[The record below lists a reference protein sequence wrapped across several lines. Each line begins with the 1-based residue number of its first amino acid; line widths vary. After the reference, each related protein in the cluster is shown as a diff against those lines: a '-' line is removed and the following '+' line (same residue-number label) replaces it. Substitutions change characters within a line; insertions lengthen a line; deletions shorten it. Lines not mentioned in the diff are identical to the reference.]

1 MRTTPLSH
9 WHSIA
14 TSFDSSIRRVF
25 ESLVGFPLSN
35 SAYTQACL
43 TPKLGGF
50 GIRRVAHHA
59 DFAFNAS
66 RFEVFSAWGVRLG
79 WSSSP
84 APCPSQREASFT
96 FDSNVLTQLV
106 SLSTTPREKQRLS
119 RVSQPHAGSW
129 VTAVP
134 STIDGPD
141 ALIRPQAFRI
151 ACRLRLGV
159 SVFDDGIICPS
170 CTHTFLDKFGDHAIC
185 CTSTGDLIVRH
196 NRMRDLVEKFA
207 REGQLSPVLEKKGI
221 LGESPSPRR
230 RYHPPLV

>member
-159 SVFDDGIICPS
+159 SVFDDGITCCSVCGKVRGKELFGYAGRGWAKVACTLQSAVAQAIINRSSRFWCAPCRGFSS
-170 CTHTFLDKFGDHAIC
+170 CAC
-185 CTSTGDLIVRH
+185 
-196 NRMRDLVEKFA
+196 FA
-207 REGQLSPVLEKKGI
+207 C
-221 LGESPSPRR
+221 
-230 RYHPPLV
+230 

>member
-1 MRTTPLSH
+1 MALASDVLLTTLTSLLMPAVLRFFPLGVSGWGGPLLPLPVPLNVRPLS
-9 WHSIA
+9 
-14 TSFDSSIRRVF
+14 
-25 ESLVGFPLSN
+25 
-35 SAYTQACL
+35 
-43 TPKLGGF
+43 
-50 GIRRVAHHA
+50 
-59 DFAFNAS
+59 
-66 RFEVFSAWGVRLG
+66 
-79 WSSSP
+79 
-84 APCPSQREASFT
+84 

-207 REGQLSPVLEKKGI
+207 REGQLSPVLEKKGYF
-221 LGESPSPRR
+221 GGVVAQET
-230 RYHPPLV
+230 